1 MSIVPDKQ
9 NTFYIF
15 TMVFRYDLPCR
26 ASFRIQHFPQYLAR
40 NVLCNA
46 SLHTDTSSLPTAI
59 VAFPLSCAECVTACH
74 DSSAVTNSAV
84 TNSTVAGSAVTRSA
98 VTNIAVTNRAVTSSA
113 VLRRRRPR
121 DHDVTTAP

>member
-15 TMVFRYDLPCR
+15 TMVFRYDLPCS

-74 DSSAVTNSAV
+74 DSSAVTNS
-84 TNSTVAGSAVTRSA
+84 TVAKSAVTRSA
-98 VTNIAVTNRAVTSSA
+98 VTDIAVTNRAVTSSA